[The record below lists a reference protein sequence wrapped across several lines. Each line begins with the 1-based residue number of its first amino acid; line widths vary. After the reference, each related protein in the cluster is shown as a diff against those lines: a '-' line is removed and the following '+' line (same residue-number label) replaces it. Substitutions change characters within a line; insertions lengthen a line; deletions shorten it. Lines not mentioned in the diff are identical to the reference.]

1 MKIKHILLTG
11 LAALSC
17 ASIGSASETGG
28 EPAMLPEEGIAL
40 EAAAYAKAYGV
51 SEDEAVRRL
60 ALMHDSAEDLQAI
73 QSGLGDQLGGVFF
86 DNGADFALTV
96 NTVSDSA
103 TVPQA
108 FRSKGRQFERRP
120 LTEKAR
126 ALGLSEDRVNKV
138 RDIASR
144 PQSGKVRKIS
154 RATMGVAK
162 AQSMRQQK
170 ARDLTQIPGFNG
182 SSYDE
187 RTGEVVIELRS
198 NADQAAAL
206 QAARRALPG
215 LPVRVEINDQELGY
229 EHSRGGA
236 KITQSGTTSFCTT
249 GFVVRDR
256 TTNAVGIVTA
266 GHCQYTSVRY
276 TAPDA
281 SNYDMVRKQWR
292 MDGTMDLAFFWD
304 DHESMPEFYP
314 TSSATPRTLVGWRS
328 QSETE
333 SALTHISGSFLCHYG
348 VRTLTQSCGEV
359 YNRYYQPTIMKNGVD
374 QGCGPSASPYVACG
388 PNFVSVRRQDKEGQI
403 SLHCMPGDSGGP
415 WFAYGNAYGIH
426 KAGARSVDSDPST
439 CINAIYTP
447 IIRINDIN
455 LTLWYGGTL
464 AGGYAQ

>member
-1 MKIKHILLTG
+1 MTFKHILLSG
-11 LAALSC
+11 FAVLGC
-17 ASIGSASETGG
+17 ATIATASETGG

-40 EAAAYAKAYGV
+40 EAAAYARDYGV
-51 SEDEAVRRL
+51 SEDEAIRRL
-60 ALMHDSAEDLQAI
+60 ALMHDAAEEIGSIQA
-73 QSGLGDQLGGVFF
+73 GLGDQLGGIFF

-96 NTVSDSA
+96 NAVGEGA
-103 TVPQA
+103 RVPQS
-108 FRSKGRQFERRP
+108 FTSKGRQFERRP
-120 LTEKAR
+120 LSAKAR
-126 ALGLSEDRVNKV
+126 ALGLSEARVDKV
-138 RDIASR
+138 RAIAGR
-144 PQSGKVRKIS
+144 PQTGKVRKIS
-154 RATMGVAK
+154 RATTGLAK
-162 AQSMRQQK
+162 VQAMRQQK

-187 RTGEVVIELRS
+187 RTGEVVVELRS
-198 NADQAAAL
+198 NADREGAL

-215 LPVRVEINDQELGY
+215 VPVRIEISDEVLTH

-236 KITQSGTTSFCTT
+236 KITENGTTSFCTT

-256 TTNAVGIVTA
+256 TTNAVGVVSA

-276 TAPDA
+276 TAPDG
-281 SNYDMVRKQWR
+281 SNYDMDRKQWR

-304 DHESMPEFYP
+304 DHESVPEFYP
-314 TSSATPRTLVGWRS
+314 TSSATPRTMVGWRS

-333 SALTHISGSFLCHYG
+333 SALTNISGSYLCHYG

-359 YNRYYQPTIMKNGVD
+359 HNKYYQPTIMKNGVD
-374 QGCGPSASPYVACG
+374 VGCGPSASPYVACG
-388 PNFVSVRRQDKEGQI
+388 PNFVSIRRQDKEGQV

-426 KAGARSVDSDPST
+426 KAGSRSVETDPST
-439 CINAIYTP
+439 CTRAVYTP

-464 AGGYAQ
+464 AAGYAQ